1 MDHPDSNVASPLRR
15 VVEISEDPDC
25 VEITNYKAFLGK
37 HTINGGGKNIF
48 ICGENGSG
56 KKSQYFTPSTSNLDS
71 HGYPNPSQL

>member
-1 MDHPDSNVASPLRR
+1 VKIQA
-15 VVEISEDPDC
+15 

-56 KKSQYFTPSTSNLDS
+56 KKSQYFTINIKP
-71 HGYPNPSQL
+71 